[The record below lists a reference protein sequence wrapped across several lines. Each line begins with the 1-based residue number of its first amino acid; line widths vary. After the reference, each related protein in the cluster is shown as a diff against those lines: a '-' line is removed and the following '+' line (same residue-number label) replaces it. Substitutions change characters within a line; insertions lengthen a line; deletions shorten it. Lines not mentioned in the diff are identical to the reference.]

1 MAGSI
6 DSATFGFGIKKW
18 RRERILEYIYNY
30 FRLSDSDKD
39 WWKEKESQIPKP
51 FAWKTNL
58 GVYSMKSNF
67 GAALNLFC
75 MIAGVSLAGV
85 FAGEKSRFTPSSS
98 APEAPSEASWSYMRC
113 RL

>member
-1 MAGSI
+1 MEREQELEGRLLDDEFLEEVAREAEKAG
-6 DSATFGFGIKKW
+6 G
-18 RRERILEYIYNY
+18 
-30 FRLSDSDKD
+30 LSQIGP
-39 WWKEKESQIPKP
+39 ESQIPKP